1 MKAVLMLLLVVIGIA
16 GGGALGVA
24 LRPAPLPMPEH
35 EAGAAA
41 APSGAE
47 AAAAEAAQAE
57 PDGAPNYITFS
68 RKFVV
73 PVVEGSRT
81 RALLILDLAIDAPG
95 AAGARLQGMR
105 PRLRDALL
113 RVLFEFAATGAFSE
127 TYIEAPIM
135 EELRQKLA
143 AAVRKHSGAGLREV
157 LILDLV
163 RKEF

>member
-1 MKAVLMLLLVVIGIA
+1 MKAVLMLLLVAIGIA

-24 LRPAPLPMPEH
+24 LRPAPAPMP
-35 EAGAAA
+35 ADGAA
-41 APSGAE
+41 APSGTQ
-47 AAAAEAAQAE
+47 AAPGQAAEVE
-57 PDGAPNYITFS
+57 PDGAPNYIRFS

-81 RALLILDLAIDAPG
+81 RALLILDLAIDAP
-95 AAGARLQGMR
+95 AEAGNRLLGMR

-113 RVLFEFAATGAFSE
+113 RVLFEFASTGAFSQ

-135 EELRQKLA
+135 EELRHKLA